1 MSVLTSGVERKTE
14 EDKAVHATNRCEV
27 AGATD
32 GIMYISVVAWG
43 APWASARVRNYRAR
57 VLLRSE
63 HRGVY
68 VKSRR
73 PQGQTNQPGSEWT
86 TRA

>member
-1 MSVLTSGVERKTE
+1 MSVFTNGVERKTE

-43 APWASARVRNYRAR
+43 AP
-57 VLLRSE
+57 
-63 HRGVY
+63 
-68 VKSRR
+68 
-73 PQGQTNQPGSEWT
+73 
-86 TRA
+86 